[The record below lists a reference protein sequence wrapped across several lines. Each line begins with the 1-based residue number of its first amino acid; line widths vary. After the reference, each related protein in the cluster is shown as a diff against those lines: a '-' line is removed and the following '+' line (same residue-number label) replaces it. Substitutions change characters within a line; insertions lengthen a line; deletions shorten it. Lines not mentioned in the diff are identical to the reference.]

1 MKAVNWRNWLSSAI
15 FEFRAPKARRPYPQH
30 ASYKVRTIKPNHVD
44 QAHLDQTVSRFYDI
58 WKSRY
63 LIQNP
68 TASDQYYVYYNLEGQ
83 AAAPNSVSTSESHG
97 HGMLLTAYLAGYD
110 PNARDYFDGLFR
122 FYKAHPSSNNPLL
135 MAWKQVK
142 DASGN
147 IVDSEGSDSA
157 TDGDMDIA
165 FALLLAHNQWGSRGP
180 IKYLIEAQKMIPAIL
195 KDEVDQRN
203 WFLKLGDWVN
213 PDTPK
218 YYGATRPS
226 DFMTEHL
233 KAFQITTDEPKWGWV
248 VDKTYAIT
256 RQLFNDFSPKTGL
269 LPDFAV
275 KRNSDFAPAPPN
287 LLEGPY
293 DGDYYMNACRTTWR
307 IPLDYLMTGD
317 RRAFAEFTQLNN
329 WIKNKTGSDPSK
341 IRAGYYLNGNDL
353 PTPFK
358 NHLAFVSPFAVS
370 AMIHAGNQEWLNKL
384 WTQMENASFDDND
397 YFGNTI
403 RLLCMLVASG
413 NWWSPVH

>member
-1 MKAVNWRNWLSSAI
+1 MKATNWRSFFN
-15 FEFRAPKARRPYPQH
+15 FESRASKAKRAFPQH
-30 ASYKVRTIKPNHVD
+30 SRYKARTIKPNHVN
-44 QAHLDQTVSRFYDI
+44 QAQLDQSVKDFYDI
-58 WKSRY
+58 WKSKY
-63 LIQNP
+63 LIRNP
-68 TASDQYYVYYNLEGQ
+68 AVNDQYYVYFNLEGQ
-83 AAAPNSVSTSESHG
+83 AEPKNSVSTSESHG

-110 PNARDYFDGLFR
+110 PNAREYFDGLFR

-147 IVDSEGSDSA
+147 IVDAEGSDSA

-165 FALLLAHNQWGSRGP
+165 FSLLLAYNQWGNRGS
-180 IKYLIEAQKMIPAIL
+180 IKYLNEAHKMIAAIL
-195 KDEVDQRN
+195 KDDVDQRK

-218 YYGATRPS
+218 YSGGTRPS
-226 DFMTEHL
+226 DFMIEHL
-233 KAFQITTDEPKWGWV
+233 KAFQIATDDAKWGWV
-248 VDKTYAIT
+248 VGNTYSIT

-287 LLEGPY
+287 FLEGPY

-307 IPLDYLMTGD
+307 IPLDYLLTGD
-317 RRAFAEFTQLNN
+317 RRAFAQFTQLNN
-329 WIKNKTGSDPSK
+329 WIKSKTGSDPGN

-353 PTPFK
+353 PTEFN

-370 AMIHAGNQEWLNKL
+370 AMIHADNQEWLNKL
-384 WTQMENASFDDND
+384 WTHMVNASFDDND
-397 YFGNTI
+397 YYGNTI
-403 RLLCMLVASG
+403 RMLCMLVVSG